1 MKRFVKVLCV
11 VSVLIYFTFGAS
23 SFAQEEEQGFMKRM
37 WRKVS
42 DEKAGKEEI
51 IKQQQQRPVPQPQ
64 QQVKPAG
71 EVKITKEERAE
82 RTEAI
87 KDAID
92 TYGEELTSRLPNI
105 STKLDREG
113 NVLELYVKKSGKMVS
128 VDELSDEEFVELFR
142 TVATQITQMLAEK
155 INEQQQML
163 QQMQQ
168 QLNIQRQQQQMQ
180 QIQQQ
185 IQQAPRI
192 PQPVQPP
199 QLPQLPPAPPQ
210 LPQIHIPPSTQVP
223 VGPPNIPNIP
233 SGPPPGPP
241 PAPAHR

>member
-11 VSVLIYFTFGAS
+11 VSVLIYCTFSAS
-23 SFAQEEEQGFMKRM
+23 SFAQEEER
-37 WRKVS
+37 
-42 DEKAGKEEI
+42 
-51 IKQQQQRPVPQPQ
+51 
-64 QQVKPAG
+64 VKPAR
-71 EVKITKEERAE
+71 EVKVTKEERAE

-92 TYGEELTSRLPNI
+92 TYGEEFTSRLPNVA
-105 STKLDREG
+105 TKLDREG

-128 VDELSDEEFVELFR
+128 VDKLSDEEFVELFR
-142 TVATQITQMLAEK
+142 DVASQVTSMLAEK
-155 INEQQQML
+155 INEQQRML

-168 QLNIQRQQQQMQ
+168 QMNLIQQQQQMQ
-180 QIQQQ
+180 QTQQQ

-210 LPQIHIPPSTQVP
+210 PPQIHIPPSTQVP